1 MQQNSPNTED
11 KSGLFPTSLLFRSL
25 IKKGSLDIID
35 ASGQKHHFA
44 GTPGI
49 QVTIRFNDKV
59 NLWKLFTNPMI
70 ELPEAYMFGN
80 LTVEEGSL
88 DDFLLLLAQNNQN
101 VRDFFFSSIQ
111 RRTRYMLRKVF
122 QDNSPLKARAN
133 VQNHYDISNDLY
145 RLFLDKDMQYSCAYF
160 RSEHDTLE
168 QAQINKKNHIIAKLD
183 LHPGQRVLDIGCG
196 WGGLSIEM
204 ARQKGVHVTGVTL
217 SEKQHELGRQRV
229 RDAGL
234 ENQIDL
240 KLLDYRKLEGKFDR
254 IVSIGMF
261 EHVGMP
267 HYPEYFAKV
276 NDLLADDGRMLL
288 HSIGYNKPSLAT
300 QPWLEKYIF
309 MGGYLPALSE
319 TIPHIENAGFW
330 VTDVEVLRLHYS
342 YTLREWKKRFRAHEA
357 QIKQM
362 YDDTFYRMFDLY
374 LTGCELAMIYS
385 GTMAFQVQFAKQI
398 TAVPITRDYMYE
410 QDEAEQERATG

>member
-1 MQQNSPNTED
+1 MQQSVNAEA
-11 KSGLFPTSLLFRSL
+11 KSGIFPASLLFKAL
-25 IKKGSLDIID
+25 IKKGSLDVID
-35 ASGQKHHFA
+35 ATGKRHHFA
-44 GTPGI
+44 GSPGK
-49 QVTIRFNDKV
+49 QVTIRFNDQVKP
-59 NLWKLFTNPMI
+59 WKLFLNPQI
-70 ELPEAYMFGN
+70 ELPEAYMFGH
-80 LTVEEGSL
+80 LTLEEGSL
-88 DDFLLLLAQNNQN
+88 DDFLLLLAENNQK
-101 VRDFFFSSIQ
+101 VRDFFFSNLQ
-111 RRTRYMLRKVF
+111 RQLRYRLRKIF
-122 QDNSPLKARAN
+122 QDNSLLKAIHN

-145 RLFLDKDMQYSCAYF
+145 KLFLDKDMQYSCAYF

-217 SEKQHELGRQRV
+217 SEKQHQLGCQRV
-229 RDAGL
+229 KDAGL

-254 IVSIGMF
+254 IVSVGMF

-288 HSIGYNKPSLAT
+288 HSIGYNKPSLCT

-319 TIPHIENAGFW
+319 TIPYIENAGFW

-342 YTLREWKKRFRAHEA
+342 YTLREWKNRFRAHEA
-357 QIKQM
+357 EIKKM

-374 LTGCELAMIYS
+374 LAGCELAMIYS

-398 TAVPITRDYMYE
+398 NAVPITRDYIYE
-410 QDEAEQERATG
+410 QPESLLQQAAG